1 MICFTLAK
9 KLDFSRIKILIRR
22 AEHFAQYLNDLLW
35 VCNTILQTLVQR
47 CFSNECKKWINLIK
61 VLRKE
66 IYSFPD
72 CLAFALPRRKL
83 VANFDAADKQV
94 CMLIIFSLFII
105 FVKYLSG
112 SKFLHFKIKEF
123 FFQVWNAH
131 KRCPIFWVIL
141 ALS

>member
-1 MICFTLAK
+1 M
-9 KLDFSRIKILIRR
+9 
-22 AEHFAQYLNDLLW
+22 
-35 VCNTILQTLVQR
+35 QR

-83 VANFDAADKQV
+83 VANFDAADKQA

-112 SKFLHFKIKEF
+112 SKFIHFKIKEF
-123 FFQVWNAH
+123 FFQVGNTQ
-131 KRCPIFWVIL
+131 KRYSFFLVIL
-141 ALS
+141 DHP